1 MLKMILIKVAKH
13 FFTEENL
20 NKAICTCYEGYLK
33 RKTKKG

>member
-1 MLKMILIKVAKH
+1 MLKKILIRVAKH

-20 NKAICTCYEGYLK
+20 SKAVCTCYEEYLK